1 MNRKTTVAIVAILA
15 AMGTLVFFVHRK
27 LSPPIKDVY
36 FVLNRERPPE
46 GLAVIRPAHFVMP
59 DARGHYWQPFTNSLG
74 EPTVFLAGRG
84 VTISEMI
91 AGAYGFS
98 RAHILFPPDMPTNRF
113 DYLVTVPDKQKER
126 LQAMIKEKWGY
137 TARPDKRDVDVLALK
152 VVRSDV
158 PGLEVST
165 NSRPSFRSGRLSHYN
180 VGILVWPTENRL
192 NQIIVNETGLTNYY
206 DFNWN
211 FGPRDRPAIDKML
224 ANLGLRLEPKTESV
238 NVLVVEKSR

>member
-1 MNRKTTVAIVAILA
+1 MKGKIAITIATILV
-15 AMGTLVFFVHRK
+15 MLGTLVFFVHRK

-59 DARGHYWQPFTNSLG
+59 DARGHYWQPFTNSSG
-74 EPTVFLAGRG
+74 KPTMFLAGRG
-84 VTISEMI
+84 VTVSEMI

-98 RAHILFPPDMPTNRF
+98 QARILFPPEMPTNHF
-113 DYLVTVPDKQKER
+113 DYLVTVPDKQKEQ

-137 TARPDKRDVDVLALK
+137 TANPEKRDVDVLALK
-152 VVRSDV
+152 VIMPDA
-158 PGLEVST
+158 PGLQVST
-165 NSRPSFRSGRLSHYN
+165 NTRPSFRAGRLSHYN
-180 VGILVWPTENRL
+180 VSILVWPTENRL

-211 FGPRDRPAIDKML
+211 FGLRDRANIDKML

-238 NVLVVEKSR
+238 NVLVVEKK